1 MYDTHLNDFP
11 RFNGEK
17 SDSPR
22 LVVTNS
28 FFTNPTGTDRF
39 YEEKAESVCWSNNN
53 ANEEVFAA
61 YHAKKSN

>member
-28 FFTNPTGTDRF
+28 FFHEPNG
-39 YEEKAESVCWSNNN
+39 NGQIL
-53 ANEEVFAA
+53 
-61 YHAKKSN
+61 